1 LSASIANA
9 ALVCLPACVINGG
22 YASPYAALTV
32 FVAALCEGLAI
43 SPQRVGC
50 YGTENRLAMLWNIL
64 QGVVVLITLQVFTV
78 MGNTSPLGG
87 TQWALIGLAA
97 LIIGLVLRSAAIRTL
112 GEHFSD
118 GFQPSAASR
127 VIAGPYCFI
136 RHPAELGLLM
146 MIAGFGTVLC
156 GWTILT
162 ITLFAAMTIVSTVRI
177 FIEEVAMQ
185 DLSAGATVTKAGQH
199 RADHLVQWNAARS
212 HFWIGDDSA
221 AKDRLNAF
229 VGNAYR

>member
-1 LSASIANA
+1 
-9 ALVCLPACVINGG
+9 
-22 YASPYAALTV
+22 
-32 FVAALCEGLAI
+32 
-43 SPQRVGC
+43 
-50 YGTENRLAMLWNIL
+50 
-64 QGVVVLITLQVFTV
+64 
-78 MGNTSPLGG
+78 
-87 TQWALIGLAA
+87 
-97 LIIGLVLRSAAIRTL
+97 
-112 GEHFSD
+112 
-118 GFQPSAASR
+118 
-127 VIAGPYCFI
+127 
-136 RHPAELGLLM
+136 M